1 MHTIP
6 YPVFCGF
13 VLLAY
18 FLPTITAFVREHR
31 RLGWICLANIT
42 VGWTVLGWA
51 LVALWAMSSRRHH
64 HHRAV
69 RKRHPVPEPAADQDP
84 EIAQTNAEYRR
95 AATVIGRRTMAR
107 RGVIMPSEDTAAAPY
122 KAALEEEYAP
132 EWEHFLPRSVT
143 EYD

>member
-31 RLGWICLANIT
+31 RLGWICLANIL

-64 HHRAV
+64 H
-69 RKRHPVPEPAADQDP
+69 PTPYE
-84 EIAQTNAEYRR
+84 
-95 AATVIGRRTMAR
+95 
-107 RGVIMPSEDTAAAPY
+107 SDTASLRQIKTPQSHRPTPNFADP
-122 KAALEEEYAP
+122 
-132 EWEHFLPRSVT
+132 PR
-143 EYD
+143 

>member
-6 YPVFCGF
+6 YPVICGF

-18 FLPTITAFVREHR
+18 FLPTVTAFVREHK
-31 RLGWICLANIT
+31 RLVWICLANIL

-64 HHRAV
+64 RHIV
-69 RKRHPVPEPAADQDP
+69 CKRQRVSEPSADQDP
-84 EIAQTNAEYRR
+84 EIAQTNATYRR
-95 AATVIGRRTMAR
+95 PATVVGHRTMAR
-107 RGVIMPSEDTAAAPY
+107 RQVIMAPDDTAVAPY
-122 KAALEEEYAP
+122 PAALEEEYAP
-132 EWEHFLPRSVT
+132 EWRHFSPRSVT

>member
-18 FLPTITAFVREHR
+18 FLPTVTAFVREHK
-31 RLGWICLANIT
+31 RLGWICLANIL

-51 LVALWAMSSRRHH
+51 LVALWAMSSRKHH
-64 HHRAV
+64 YHTV
-69 RKRHPVPEPAADQDP
+69 RKRRRAAEPAEDP
-84 EIAQTNAEYRR
+84 DSAITQASAEFRR
-95 AATVIGRRTMAR
+95 PATVIGRRSMPR
-107 RGVIMPSEDTAAAPY
+107 REVIQSTDDAPAAPY

-132 EWEHFLPRSVT
+132 EWRHFSPQSVT
-143 EYD
+143 END

>member
-31 RLGWICLANIT
+31 RLGWICLANI
-42 VGWTVLGWA
+42 VFGWTVLGWA

-64 HHRAV
+64 RHIRT
-69 RKRHPVPEPAADQDP
+69 RKRHHGVSAPDETTVDSGGVGPSRPRAVVERRSAPRGGLVLPSGQSAADP
-84 EIAQTNAEYRR
+84 FS
-95 AATVIGRRTMAR
+95 
-107 RGVIMPSEDTAAAPY
+107 PSLDDEFTPQ
-122 KAALEEEYAP
+122 
-132 EWEHFLPRSVT
+132 WRHFSPRSVT
-143 EYD
+143 ELD

>member
-18 FLPTITAFVREHR
+18 FLPTVTAFVREHK
-31 RLGWICLANIT
+31 RLGWICLANIL

-51 LVALWAMSSRRHH
+51 LVALWAMSSRK
-64 HHRAV
+64 HRYHTE
-69 RKRHPVPEPAADQDP
+69 RKRHRAPAPAADP
-84 EIAQTNAEYRR
+84 EATTTPANTEFRR
-95 AATVIGRRTMAR
+95 PATVIGRRTMPR
-107 RGVIMPSEDTAAAPY
+107 REVVISPDENAAAPY
-122 KAALEEEYAP
+122 KPALEEEFAP
-132 EWEHFLPRSVT
+132 EWQHFSPRSVT

>member
-31 RLGWICLANIT
+31 RLGWICLANIL

-64 HHRAV
+64 HHTV
-69 RKRHPVPEPAADQDP
+69 RKRHRVPEAAEDQDP
-84 EIAQTNAEYRR
+84 AIAQANAEFRR
-95 AATVIGRRTMAR
+95 PATVIGRRTMVR
-107 RGVIMPSEDTAAAPY
+107 RQVIISPDDTAAAPY
-122 KAALEEEYAP
+122 PDALEEEYAP
-132 EWEHFLPRSVT
+132 EWRHFSPRSVT

>member
-13 VLLAY
+13 MLLAY
-18 FLPTITAFVREHR
+18 FLPTVTAFVREHK
-31 RLGWICLANIT
+31 RLGWICLANIL

-64 HHRAV
+64 RHTA
-69 RKRHPVPEPAADQDP
+69 RKRRRVPKPAANQDP
-84 EIAQTNAEYRR
+84 AIAQTNAEYRR
-95 AATVIGRRTMAR
+95 PATVIGRRTLAR
-107 RGVIMPSEDTAAAPY
+107 RHVVISPDHTAAAPY
-122 KAALEEEYAP
+122 PTALEEEYTP
-132 EWEHFLPRSVT
+132 EWRHFSPRSVT

>member
-18 FLPTITAFVREHR
+18 FLPTVTAFVREHK
-31 RLGWICLANIT
+31 RLGWICLANVL

-51 LVALWAMSSRRHH
+51 LVALWAMSSRKHH
-64 HHRAV
+64 
-69 RKRHPVPEPAADQDP
+69 RHPVHKRPRTPERTAHDDP
-84 EIAQTNAEYRR
+84 TIAQANAENRR
-95 AATVIGRRTMAR
+95 PATVIGRGTMAR
-107 RGVIMPSEDTAAAPY
+107 RKVIMSLGDSEPASIPAA
-122 KAALEEEYAP
+122 KGEEFSP
-132 EWEHFLPRSVT
+132 KWQHFSPRSVT

>member
-18 FLPTITAFVREHR
+18 FLPTVTAFVREHK
-31 RLGWICLANIT
+31 RLGWICLANIL

-51 LVALWAMSSRRHH
+51 LVALWAMSSRGHH
-64 HHRAV
+64 HHTV
-69 RKRHPVPEPAADQDP
+69 RKRHRAPEPEAAKDP
-84 EIAQTNAEYRR
+84 AITQANAESRR
-95 AATVIGRRTMAR
+95 PATVIGRRSMPR
-107 RGVIMPSEDTAAAPY
+107 HQVIKSPDDTAAAPY

-132 EWEHFLPRSVT
+132 EWRHFSPRSVT
-143 EYD
+143 END